1 MLFELSRSMQALSP
15 FHIAL
20 REARSMARHHLHF
33 QEGGPVPHE
42 GRVEDRDDEGDF
54 LLPPEVDPTAVAL
67 AIDEKLRD
75 ARKAAGLGNDPMQLL
90 ERRAGGR
97 VVVAGHH
104 LLRLGDGDFAKG
116 KRFMH
121 GLVARLRQRRTETEL

>member
-1 MLFELSRSMQALSP
+1 MLFEMARALRSLTRSPIQSALHSARHMARP
-15 FHIAL
+15 FHF
-20 REARSMARHHLHF
+20 ED
-33 QEGGPVPHE
+33 GGVVVPHE
-42 GRVEDRDDEGDF
+42 GRVEEGNDDGDF
-54 LLPPEVDPTAVAL
+54 LLPSDLDPMVVAL
-67 AIDEKLRD
+67 ALDAKLRD
-75 ARKAAGLGNDPMQLL
+75 GRTAQAGVGDDPMQLL

-121 GLVARLRQRRTETEL
+121 SLIAKIRHRR

>member
-1 MLFELSRSMQALSP
+1 MLFEMARSMQALSP

-20 REARSMARHHLHF
+20 REAHRMARHYRHF
-33 QEGGPVPHE
+33 EEGGTVPTE
-42 GRVEDRDDEGDF
+42 GRVEDQRKEQEYELPRDI
-54 LLPPEVDPTAVAL
+54 DPMLIAL

-75 ARKAAGLGNDPMQLL
+75 GRTAQPGIGDDPMQLL
-90 ERRAGGR
+90 ERRVGGR

-121 GLVARLRQRRTETEL
+121 GLIARIRHRQ

>member
-1 MLFELSRSMQALSP
+1 MLFETARSMQALSP

-33 QEGGPVPHE
+33 EEGGVVPHE
-42 GRVEDRDDEGDF
+42 CRVEDQGSEQEYELPRDIDP
-54 LLPPEVDPTAVAL
+54 LLVAL
-67 AIDEKLRD
+67 AIDEKLSD
-75 ARKAAGLGNDPMQLL
+75 GRKVRGLGDDPTMLL

-97 VVVAGHH
+97 IVVAGHH

-116 KRFMH
+116 RQFMH
-121 GLVARLRQRRTETEL
+121 GLIARIRHRQ